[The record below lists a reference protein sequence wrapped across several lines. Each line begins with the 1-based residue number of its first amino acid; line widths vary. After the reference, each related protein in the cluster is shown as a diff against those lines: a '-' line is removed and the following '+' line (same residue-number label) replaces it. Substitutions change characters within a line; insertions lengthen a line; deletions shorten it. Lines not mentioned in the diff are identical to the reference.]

1 MKAQEKGLSRNAV
14 VVTTC
19 ATSQGKGIHF
29 CNHALLS
36 GINCNLW
43 FPVAEEESWFQA
55 VERILIMNGLAE
67 NLVRLEPLSEWVEYS
82 DWRAIF
88 NVKII

>member
-1 MKAQEKGLSRNAV
+1 MKADEKGLRRNTV
-14 VVTTC
+14 IVTTC
-19 ATSQGKGIHF
+19 ATSQGKGAHF

-43 FPVAEEESWFQA
+43 FPVAEDESSFQA

-67 NLVRLEPLSEWVEYS
+67 NLIRLEPLSEWVEHS
-82 DWRAIF
+82 DWQAIF
-88 NVKII
+88 NAKII